1 MRLVTKTPLF
11 SLGCAFVAASTVQ
24 CSRPSDIVLECSAP
38 NIRHVLR
45 IDVNQ
50 GAADDLSAEPVKR
63 GEAAVSD
70 RDYLLRFYERRDRY
84 ELMFRIDRS
93 TGRGTRE
100 LFDDEQQ
107 PIRGHGG
114 YDEIVCAPVVE
125 ELARVEQSP
134 AVAVPR

>member
-1 MRLVTKTPLF
+1 MRLVTQTLLF
-11 SLGCAFVAASTVQ
+11 SLASAFVAAATVQ

-38 NIRHVLR
+38 DIRHVLR
-45 IDVNQ
+45 IHVNE
-50 GAADDLSAEPVKR
+50 GEAEDLLFEPAKR

-107 PIRGHGG
+107 PIRGRGG
-114 YDEIVCAPVVE
+114 FDEIAC
-125 ELARVEQSP
+125 
-134 AVAVPR
+134 VPYRGQL

>member
-1 MRLVTKTPLF
+1 MRHVTRTLLF
-11 SLGCAFVAASTVQ
+11 SLTGVFVATSAIN
-24 CSRPSDIVLECSAP
+24 CSRPTDIVLECSAP
-38 NIRHVLR
+38 DIRHVLR
-45 IDVNQ
+45 IHVNE
-50 GAADDLSAEPVKR
+50 GEAEDLSAEPAKR

-114 YDEIVCAPVVE
+114 FDEIACTPV
-125 ELARVEQSP
+125 RG
-134 AVAVPR
+134 